1 MRHRRRDD
9 LFAAARALLAQL
21 VQVPEIVAATHENLA
36 RPRHWRLQVGVLQRK
51 GGIPPLAALE
61 CVDRLPRRR
70 HRRLARRQE
79 AGHIVG
85 DALGCGQQGIEM
97 HDLVVDDGA
106 NSHATGIFE
115 THQSHYNVLCLS
127 ALEPD
132 RTERLLAHLA
142 RRVSIRDAVTCAG
155 EWRARCARV

>member
-1 MRHRRRDD
+1 M
-9 LFAAARALLAQL
+9 AAS
-21 VQVPEIVAATHENLA
+21 
-36 RPRHWRLQVGVLQRK
+36 RPSPRLNASTRF
-51 GGIPPLAALE
+51 
-61 CVDRLPRRR
+61 PRRR
-70 HRRLARRQE
+70 QRALARRQE
-79 AGHIVG
+79 RRHIVG